1 MCVCGGGWGGG
12 ERGQFVVLQYDQHKF
27 WGEGS
32 MKYVKLSS

>member
-1 MCVCGGGWGGG
+1 MCVVVGGGG